1 MFEYQSLLPEGM
13 YPQKKG
19 GNWKAKQK
27 STELGWFSENGEE
40 STNQHED
47 KQTTHGSILKRTRY

>member
-1 MFEYQSLLPEGM
+1 M